1 MLLKSTNKTT
11 KKNLKA
17 TDSWKEYT
25 AALVRWKLAFDLWRQ
40 AGNDAFVKYNQALQT
55 LGSNAKL
62 PKMLAKEW
70 KEQWMNA
77 GNVEIKRFGKEWQN
91 MLKETGLQ
99 SILKFDKDW
108 EKFWNTTWADP
119 SKNYLEVMRQF
130 TETWQNMWKK

>member
-1 MLLKSTNKTT
+1 MKSTNKTT
-11 KKNLKA
+11 KKNLKT

-62 PKMLAKEW
+62 PQMLAKEW
-70 KEQWMNA
+70 KEKWMNA
-77 GNVEIKRFGKEWQN
+77 GNVEIKRFGKERQN

-130 TETWQNMWKK
+130 TETWQKMWKK

>member
-1 MLLKSTNKTT
+1 MKSTNKTT

-40 AGNDAFVKYNQALQT
+40 PCNEAFVTYNQALQT
-55 LGSNAKL
+55 QRSNAKQ
-62 PKMLAKEW
+62 PQMLAKEW
-70 KEQWMNA
+70 KEKWMNA
-77 GNVEIKRFGKEWQN
+77 GNVEIKKFGKEWQN

-108 EKFWNTTWADP
+108 EKFWNTTWTDP

>member
-1 MLLKSTNKTT
+1 MKSTNKTT

-55 LGSNAKL
+55 LGSNVKL
-62 PKMLAKEW
+62 PQMLAKEW

-77 GNVEIKRFGKEWQN
+77 GETEIKRFGKEWQN
-91 MLKETGLQ
+91 MLKESGLQ

-108 EKFWNTTWADP
+108 EKFWNTTWTDP
-119 SKNYLEVMRQF
+119 SKKYLEVMREF
-130 TETWQNMWKK
+130 TETWQKMWKK